1 MGHVKT
7 LPLGLTDEALSAA
20 AAETDPESLAASVR
34 LRQRFGP
41 ELAAAAVTQVV
52 LRRRAA
58 AKFGAAAAEL
68 FFTRDGLEQASRP
81 EVAEHHAARML
92 AAGVGRVV
100 DLGCGIG
107 TEALAFAR
115 AGLEVVAVDHD
126 EKLAAVAAANL
137 AAAGLPTPT
146 RVVTGSAE
154 QLWPTLAALR
164 TGVFCD
170 PARRTGRGRSWRVE
184 DLSPAWSFVS
194 ELLRGPQP
202 VGIKLG
208 PGLPH
213 EIIPPGVEAEWVSTR
228 GDAVEVGLWSGA
240 GSRTSWSAV
249 VLADPP
255 MASHR
260 LVVGDA
266 VPPSVGP
273 PRAFLYEPLGAV
285 SRSGGIATLAAQL
298 DATLLHRGLAYLSS
312 DTSVATPFATRF
324 AVRDTFGYRDKTL
337 RSWASQNQIGT
348 LEILTRGLSLDP
360 AALRPGLRLRG
371 SESATVVITR
381 TTDGPTVLVV
391 EREASP

>member
-1 MGHVKT
+1 MRT

-34 LRQRFGP
+34 LRKRFGP

-52 LRRRAA
+52 LRRRAT

-92 AAGVGRVV
+92 AAGVERVV

-107 TEALAFAR
+107 TDALAFAR

-126 EKLAAVAAANL
+126 ARVAGVAAANL
-137 AAAGLPTPT
+137 ASAALRTPT
-146 RVVTGSAE
+146 RVLTGSAE
-154 QLWPTLAALR
+154 QLGPTLADRR

-170 PARRTGRGRSWRVE
+170 PGRRTGRGRSWRVE
-184 DLSPAWSFVS
+184 DLSPAWSFVTD
-194 ELLRGPQP
+194 LLRGPQP
-202 VGIKLG
+202 VGVKLG

-213 EIIPPGVEAEWVSTR
+213 EVIPPGVEAEWVSTR

-255 MASHR
+255 QR
-260 LVVGDA
+260 LMVTDA
-266 VPPSVGP
+266 GPPSVGP

-285 SRSGGIATLAAQL
+285 SRSGGIATLAGQL
-298 DATLLHRGLAYLSS
+298 DATLVHRGLAYLSS
-312 DTSVATPFATRF
+312 DTSVATPFAIRF
-324 AVRDTFGYRDKTL
+324 AIRDTFGYRDRTL
-337 RSWASQNQIGT
+337 RSWTSQKQIGS

-360 AALRPGLRLRG
+360 AALRPRLRLRG
-371 SESATVVITR
+371 PASATVVITR
-381 TTDGPTVLVV
+381 TLDGPTVLVV
-391 EREASP
+391 ERDASA